1 MILRLFMMML
11 LFGLTASGRSQQT
24 PRPGRAGI
32 AAQTAAV
39 TREPPCTATGDLEIV
54 PFESRVF
61 PVPRSL
67 RILLPAGYHDPANQN
82 RRYPVL
88 YLNDGQD
95 LFDICTSLFN
105 HEEWRVDETV
115 HDLMATGRLP
125 PLIVVG
131 IDNAG
136 KRLRP
141 KEYLPYVDDTLAPPE
156 PDPQGKLY
164 PRFLFDEVIPFVE
177 SHYRVLSGAQ
187 NRVIG
192 GSSYGAGIALYTVIA
207 CPGSF
212 RGLLLESPSI
222 YADDYHLLKDA
233 GSVRSWPDRIYIGTG
248 TIMEPV
254 DDVMKLKAFFEKA
267 GFNNKRL
274 RISVQAG
281 GKHSESWWAQRL
293 PKALDFLF
301 PNGK

>member
-39 TREPPCTATGDLEIV
+39 TREPSCTATGDLEIV

-61 PVPRSL
+61 PVARSL
-67 RILLPAGYHDPANQN
+67 RVLLPRGYHDAANRN

-95 LFDICTSLFN
+95 LFDVCTSLFN

-115 HDLMATGRLP
+115 NDLIATGKLP

-141 KEYLPYVDDTLAPPE
+141 KEYLPYVDDTLTPPE

-177 SHYRVLSGAQ
+177 SHYRV
-187 NRVIG
+187 R
-192 GSSYGAGIALYTVIA
+192 
-207 CPGSF
+207 PG
-212 RGLLLESPSI
+212 RTIEYLEGRRTGQESPCT
-222 YADDYHLLKDA
+222 
-233 GSVRSWPDRIYIGTG
+233 P
-248 TIMEPV
+248 
-254 DDVMKLKAFFEKA
+254 
-267 GFNNKRL
+267 
-274 RISVQAG
+274 
-281 GKHSESWWAQRL
+281 
-293 PKALDFLF
+293 
-301 PNGK
+301 